1 MNILSIFRLLEY
13 LRIKYFIYKSN
24 IQHNM
29 SAKTIQYIF
38 ILLIS
43 FSYLYSYSQT
53 GTIKGRIFNQK
64 NNEPIPFANILIEGT
79 TIGSTSDF
87 EGNFVFTNV
96 KPGFTRLVSSYVGF
110 EKFQS
115 TEFMVTGGKTKYIEI
130 PMKETTIK
138 LTEVEIKS
146 AIFRRDEES
155 PLSMKSIGIAEIEK
169 SPGSNR
175 DISKVLQSL
184 PGVASSVSFRN
195 DLIVRGGGSS
205 ENRFYLDGIEIP
217 NLNHFA
223 TQGASGGP
231 IGIINVDFLREIEFY
246 SGAFPANKGNALSS
260 VLDMRLIDGN
270 PDKIKFKGSVGA
282 SDLALTLDGPINKKT
297 SFIFSARRS
306 YLQFLFSAIGLPFLP
321 TYNDFQWKS
330 KTKFDL
336 KNELTIIG
344 IGAID
349 QFKLNTDLKNP
360 TEGQKYILGYLPV
373 FEQWNYAVGAVYKHF
388 RKDSYD
394 NFILSRNM
402 LRNTSFK
409 YPANDETK
417 PKILDYSSDEIEN
430 KFRFERHSG
439 MGDYKLIFGAGIEY
453 NRYNNRTYQKIFA
466 KDSLITVNYNSEL
479 DLFAWSTFGQI
490 SRKFLAD
497 RLVMSLGVR
506 LDANSYDKSMSNM
519 LNQISPRISSS
530 YQLNEK
536 LFFNTNIGR
545 YYQRPAYT
553 TLGFRNNQ
561 GVLVNKENNITYIT
575 SNHFVSGFDYMFN
588 EKSKFTIEGFYK
600 WYQNYPFSVN
610 DSVSIA
616 SKGADYGTF
625 GDEEV
630 ISRSNGRAYGF
641 EVYYRTTDIKGFN
654 IILSYTFVRSEFE
667 EKNNDFIP
675 SAWDNKHIL
684 NLTLKRNLGRNW
696 EAGAKWRFVG
706 GSPYTPIDFVESSK
720 REVWDSRGRGYLNY
734 NAFNS
739 LRLGDFNQLDIR
751 IDKQYFFKKW
761 ALNFYLDIQNL
772 LAFKAEQQPI
782 YTNLDINGNI
792 SIDPNDNTKYVLR
805 KVEDFSG
812 NVLPTIGII
821 VEF

>member
-1 MNILSIFRLLEY
+1 MIKKINISIF
-13 LRIKYFIYKSN
+13 S
-24 IQHNM
+24 
-29 SAKTIQYIF
+29 
-38 ILLIS
+38 ILLLLS
-43 FSYLYSYSQT
+43 FSYSYSQS

-79 TIGSTSDF
+79 NMGSTSDF
-87 EGNFVFTNV
+87 EGNFVFFNV
-96 KPGFTRLVSSYVGF
+96 KPGFTRLISSFIGF

-115 TEFMVTGGKTKYIEI
+115 TEFMITGGKTKYIEI
-130 PMKETTIK
+130 PMKETSIK
-138 LTEVEIKS
+138 LSEVEIKS

-184 PGVASSVSFRN
+184 PGVSSSVSFRN

-270 PDKIKFKGSVGA
+270 PDKLKFKGSVGA

-336 KNELTIIG
+336 KNELIVIG
-344 IGAID
+344 LGAID
-349 QFKLNTDLKNP
+349 QFNLNTDIKNP
-360 TEGQKYILGYLPV
+360 TESQKYILGYLPV

-388 RKDSYD
+388 RTNSYDSY
-394 NFILSRNM
+394 IISRNM
-402 LRNTSFK
+402 LRNTSYK
-409 YPANDETK
+409 YPENDENK

-430 KFRFERHSG
+430 KFRFERNTQLN
-439 MGDYKLIFGAGIEY
+439 DYKIIFGLGLEY
-453 NRYNNRTYQKIFA
+453 NRYKNRTFQKIFA
-466 KDSLITVNYNSEL
+466 KDSLITINYDSKL
-479 DLFAWSTFGQI
+479 DLFAWNTFGQI
-490 SRKFLAD
+490 SKKYLGD
-497 RLVMSLGVR
+497 RLSISLGVR
-506 LDANSYDKSMSNM
+506 LDANNYDSDMSNI
-519 LNQISPRISSS
+519 LNQVSPRLSTSFQISEKF
-530 YQLNEK
+530 YLNA
-536 LFFNTNIGR
+536 NIGR

-553 TLGFRNNQ
+553 TLGFRNNN
-561 GVLVNKENNITYIT
+561 GELVNKNNNISYIT
-575 SNHFVSGFDYMFN
+575 SNHIVTGFDYMFN
-588 EKSKFTIEGFYK
+588 EKSKFTMEGFYK

-630 ISRSNGRAYGF
+630 TSTSKGRAYGF
-641 EVYYRTTDIKGFN
+641 EIYYRTTDLKGFN
-654 IILSYTFVRSEFE
+654 IIVSYTFVRSEFK
-667 EKNNDFIP
+667 EKNNEFIP

-684 NLTLKRNLGRNW
+684 NLTMKRNLGKSW
-696 EAGAKWRFVG
+696 EIGAKWRFVG
-706 GSPYTPIDFVESSK
+706 GSPYTPVDVAESSK

-739 LRLGDFNQLDIR
+739 VRLGNFNQLDVR
-751 IDKQYFFKKW
+751 VDKQYFFKKW
-761 ALNFYLDIQNL
+761 ALNIYMDIQNL

-782 YTNLDINGNI
+782 YTNLDIDGNI
-792 SIDPNDNTKYVLR
+792 SINPNDNSKYVLR
-805 KVEDFSG
+805 KIDDFSG

>member
-1 MNILSIFRLLEY
+1 M
-13 LRIKYFIYKSN
+13 
-24 IQHNM
+24 
-29 SAKTIQYIF
+29 ATKTNKYIF
-38 ILLIS
+38 TILLS
-43 FSYLYSYSQT
+43 FTILYSYSQS
-53 GTIKGRIFNQK
+53 GTIKGRIFNSK
-64 NNEPIPFANILIEGT
+64 NNEPIPFANILIEGSNL
-79 TIGSTSDF
+79 GSTSDL
-87 EGNFVFTNV
+87 EGNFIFSNV
-96 KPGFTRLVSSYVGF
+96 KPGFTRLISSYVGF

-130 PMKETTIK
+130 SMKETSIK
-138 LTEVEIKS
+138 LSAVEIKS
-146 AIFRRDEES
+146 AVFRRDEES

-184 PGVASSVSFRN
+184 PGVSSSVSFRN

-336 KNELTIIG
+336 KNELTVIG
-344 IGAID
+344 LGAID
-349 QFKLNTDLKNP
+349 QFNLNTGIKNP
-360 TEGQKYILGYLPV
+360 NESQKYILGYLPV
-373 FEQWNYAVGAVYKHF
+373 FEQWNYAVGAVYKHY
-388 RKDSYD
+388 RKQSFDSY
-394 NFILSRNM
+394 IISRNM
-402 LRNTSFK
+402 LRNTSYK
-409 YPANDETK
+409 YPGNDESK
-417 PKILDYSSDEIEN
+417 SKILDYTSDEIEN
-430 KFRFERHSG
+430 KFRFERNTQIQ
-439 MGDYKLIFGAGIEY
+439 DYKIIFGVGLEY
-453 NRYNNRTYQKIFA
+453 NRYNNSTFQKILA
-466 KDSLITVNYNSEL
+466 KDSLITINYDSKL
-479 DLFAWSTFGQI
+479 DLFAWNTFGQI
-490 SRKFLAD
+490 SRKYLED
-497 RLVMSLGVR
+497 RLTLSLGVR
-506 LDANSYDKSMSNM
+506 LDANNYDSDMSNM
-519 LNQISPRISSS
+519 LKQVSPRLSAS
-530 YQLNEK
+530 YQLSEK
-536 LFFNTNIGR
+536 FYLNTNIGR

-561 GVLVNKENNITYIT
+561 GELVNKNNNISYIT
-575 SNHFVSGFDYMFN
+575 SNHFVTGFDYMIN
-588 EKSKFTIEGFYK
+588 EKSKFTMEGFFK

-630 ISRSNGRAYGF
+630 TSTSDGRAYGF
-641 EVYYRTTDIKGFN
+641 EIYYRTTDIKGFN
-654 IILSYTFVRSEFE
+654 IIMSYTFVRSEFQ
-667 EKNNDFIP
+667 EKNNEFIP

-684 NLTLKRNLGRNW
+684 NLTMKRNLGRNW

-706 GSPYTPIDFVESSK
+706 GAPYTPVNVAESSK
-720 REVWDSRGRGYLNY
+720 REIWDSRGRGYLNY

-739 LRLGDFNQLDIR
+739 VRLGDFNQLDVR
-751 IDKQYFFKKW
+751 VDKQYFFKKW
-761 ALNFYLDIQNL
+761 ALNIYMDIQNL

-782 YTNLDINGNI
+782 YTNLDIDGNI
-792 SIDPNDNTKYVLR
+792 SIDPNDNSKYVLR